1 MKREVR
7 EFRAYLVECTDGQVK
22 NAYERELAAGRSECA
37 DLALEEGRKRGLA
50 FVHGFEGETQAEFVL
65 GGRWITRGSALPDGT
80 YGRAGPATYR
90 L

>member
-7 EFRAYLVECTDGQVK
+7 EFRAYLAECTDGQVK

-50 FVHGFEGETQAEFVL
+50 FEGETQADFVL
-65 GGRWITRGSALPDGT
+65 GGRLDN
-80 YGRAGPATYR
+80 AG
-90 L
+90 

>member
-7 EFRAYLVECTDGQVK
+7 EFRAYLAECTDGQVK

-50 FVHGFEGETQAEFVL
+50 FVHGFEGETPADFVL
-65 GGRWITRGSALPDGT
+65 GGRLDN
-80 YGRAGPATYR
+80 AG
-90 L
+90 